1 MVTIVQDNI
10 GLHIGS
16 CAGIVQSN
24 LSRNCAGQ
32 HRSAHWM
39 PRRHRSQLHDG
50 VTILLRSQLYS
61 HTSLSLLCNQQLSLL
76 DNFDHRHPFHCCAMS
91 AHVLQ
96 VLRQTSSKNEE
107 LMMLLQ
113 YGLPIWNQR
122 AWHKVDQFHAMLRA
136 GGLPSLPNVIVSKA
150 FRSNHTNKL
159 NIAKN
164 KSQNKT
170 WYCFDHE
177 NRFYDTPLD
186 QLLTRNSAVV

>member
-1 MVTIVQDNI
+1 
-10 GLHIGS
+10 
-16 CAGIVQSN
+16 
-24 LSRNCAGQ
+24 
-32 HRSAHWM
+32 
-39 PRRHRSQLHDG
+39 
-50 VTILLRSQLYS
+50 
-61 HTSLSLLCNQQLSLL
+61 
-76 DNFDHRHPFHCCAMS
+76 MS

-107 LMMLLQ
+107 LIMLLQ

-122 AWHKVDQFHAMLRA
+122 AWHKVDQFHAILKA

-164 KSQNKT
+164 KYQNKT
-170 WYCFDHE
+170 WYCLDHE

-186 QLLTRNSAVV
+186 QVRSWKSLDEEACLMFALNIPTNHFNPFVLKHLKEYTNNSDKKTPDDNTPTMDPTITAT